1 MLTTHFNLPMIV
13 QRKLQVKYGKQTPNI
28 DSIKVIFQRLYKTN
42 RITNR
47 HCFKKTFE
55 KYRKKDWQSL
65 RCVFR
70 RTFETLYVIAIGF
83 GSIY

>member
-1 MLTTHFNLPMIV
+1 MIV

-47 HCFKKTFE
+47 HCFKKPLKSTE
-55 KYRKKDWQSL
+55 KKIGKVYVVFFDELL
-65 RCVFR
+65 RH
-70 RTFETLYVIAIGF
+70 
-83 GSIY
+83 SM